1 MLRERSRAAGN
12 RRVAISAATV
22 LLLLAASVRTA
33 SACFFGCIYHFGYI
47 TVSNGE
53 VLYYNGCFS
62 YTIDGETYVDCY
74 YSRVLN

>member
-1 MLRERSRAAGN
+1 MSFALPRAEGI
-12 RRVAISAATV
+12 RRIGISVVTM
-22 LLLLAASVRTA
+22 LLLLAATARTA

-53 VLYYNGCFS
+53 VLYYVGCDS

-74 YSRVLN
+74 YSSVLN